1 MLDLGGRRPLGWVA
15 MNKSEFVTAL
25 SERAN
30 LSKSDA
36 DDVVKALV
44 DIVTDEL
51 SSGDGEVTI
60 PGFVSFKRVDRS
72 AREGR
77 NPATGEKIKVPA
89 SKAVKVSAGSK
100 LKAAVK

>member
-1 MLDLGGRRPLGWVA
+1 MLDLGGRRPLGWVP
-15 MNKSEFVTAL
+15 MNKSELVTAL
-25 SERAN
+25 AERAN
-30 LSKSDA
+30 MTKSDA
-36 DDVVKALV
+36 DDVVKAFV
-44 DIVTDEL
+44 DVVTDEL

-77 NPATGEKIKVPA
+77 NPATGEKIKI
-89 SKAVKVSAGSK
+89 KATKSVKVSPGSK

>member
-1 MLDLGGRRPLGWVA
+1 

-25 SERAN
+25 AEKAN
-30 LSKSDA
+30 LTKSDA
-36 DDVVKALV
+36 DEVVKAFV
-44 DIVTDEL
+44 DVVTDEL
-51 SSGDGEVTI
+51 STGEGEVTI

-89 SKAVKVSAGSK
+89 TKAVKVSAGSK

>member
-1 MLDLGGRRPLGWVA
+1 

-25 SERAN
+25 AEKAN
-30 LSKSDA
+30 LRKSDV
-36 DDVVKALV
+36 DDVVKAFV
-44 DIVTDEL
+44 DVVTDEL
-51 SSGDGEVTI
+51 SSGEGEVTI

-89 SKAVKVSAGSK
+89 TKAVKVSAGSK

>member
-1 MLDLGGRRPLGWVA
+1 

>member
-1 MLDLGGRRPLGWVA
+1 MLDLGGRRPLGWDA

-25 SERAN
+25 AERAN
-30 LSKSDA
+30 LTKSDA

>member
-1 MLDLGGRRPLGWVA
+1 

-25 SERAN
+25 AEKAN

-36 DDVVKALV
+36 DDVVKAFV
-44 DIVTDEL
+44 DVVTDEL
-51 SSGDGEVTI
+51 SSGEGEVTI

-89 SKAVKVSAGSK
+89 TKAVKVSAGSK

>member
-1 MLDLGGRRPLGWVA
+1 

-25 SERAN
+25 AERAN
-30 LSKSDA
+30 MSKTDA

-77 NPATGEKIKVPA
+77 NPATGEKIAVPA

>member
-1 MLDLGGRRPLGWVA
+1 
-15 MNKSEFVTAL
+15 MNKSELVTAL
-25 SERAN
+25 AERAN
-30 LSKSDA
+30 LTKSDA
-36 DDVVKALV
+36 DDVVKAFV
-44 DIVTDEL
+44 DVVTDEL

-60 PGFVSFKRVDRS
+60 PGFVSFKRVSRS

-89 SKAVKVSAGSK
+89 TTAVKVSAGSK